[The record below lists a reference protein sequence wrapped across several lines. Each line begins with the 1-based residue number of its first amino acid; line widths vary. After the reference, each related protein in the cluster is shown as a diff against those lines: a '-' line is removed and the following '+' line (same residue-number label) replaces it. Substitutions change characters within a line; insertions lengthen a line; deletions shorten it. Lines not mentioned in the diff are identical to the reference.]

1 MGATKNLYMDVIQ
14 PIIEI
19 AEENNNKIS
28 YSLVSDIL
36 KEENDKF
43 SIEDI
48 AEIIKDLEVQGISVE
63 SYEGE
68 EGYENGTSNAFIPAD
83 VKITPRN
90 VTIDVIIDRL
100 QHEEINLFPKF
111 QRKSGLWSIGQK
123 SCFIES
129 LMLKI
134 PIPTFYF
141 DAADDDKWIVID
153 GLQRLTALSEFMVD
167 KTLKLCELEYLKE
180 LEGYGIDDLPRQYYR
195 RIRET
200 QIQIYTIEQGTP
212 EEVVFNIFK
221 RINTGGLNLEPQ
233 EIRHALYQG
242 AATEMISEL
251 AQSEQFLRA
260 TQYAIKTDRMLDF
273 EYINRYLAFTL
284 LDYKKEYDGNIDNYL
299 IKALKYVNSM
309 KRDKILEEKE
319 KFYQIMDCCHQIFQ
333 KYAFRKVNTDFRRG
347 PINKAIY
354 EMWVTCLYQLS
365 QDDRKKLISKREEVL
380 LSFQKFLQ
388 MPDII
393 TAIKA
398 GDKYSVTKRMNEIEK
413 MVGGILGGK

>member
-1 MGATKNLYMDVIQ
+1 MGATKRLYMDVIQ
-14 PIIEI
+14 PLVEI
-19 AEENNNKIS
+19 AEENSKKIS

-36 KEENDKF
+36 KEESDRF
-43 SIEDI
+43 SVEDI
-48 AEIIKDLEVQGISVE
+48 GEIIKDLEMQGITVE
-63 SYEGE
+63 THEGE
-68 EGYENGTSNAFIPAD
+68 EGYENGIPNDFIPAD

-90 VTIDVIIDRL
+90 VTIDVIIKRL

-111 QRKSGLWSIGQK
+111 QRKSGLWSKGQK

-141 DAADDDKWIVID
+141 DASDDDKWIVID

-167 KTLKLCELEYLKE
+167 KTLKLSDLEYLKE
-180 LEGYGIDDLPRQYYR
+180 LDGYGIDDLPRQYYR

-200 QIQIYTIEQGTP
+200 QIQIYTIEKGTP
-212 EEVVFNIFK
+212 EGVVFNIFK

-242 AATEMISEL
+242 ASTETIAEL
-251 AQSEQFLRA
+251 AQSESFLMA
-260 TQYAIKTDRMLDF
+260 TQHAIKTDRMLDF

-284 LDYKKEYDGNIDNYL
+284 LDYRKEYDGNIDNYL
-299 IKALKYVNSM
+299 IKALKYVNNM
-309 KRDKILEEKE
+309 GKDKIEAEKE
-319 KFYQIMDCCHQIFQ
+319 KFYQIMDCCHEIFQ
-333 KYAFRKVNTDFRRG
+333 KYAFRKVNADFRRG

-354 EMWVTCLYQLS
+354 EMWIACLYKLTQDERNQLI
-365 QDDRKKLISKREEVL
+365 LMREEVL

-388 MPDII
+388 IPDIV

-413 MVGGILGGK
+413 MVGGILGDK